1 MKSADAIAASMLRGI
16 SVTLGAVRE
25 LRTAVNPDA
34 AGARKPQVRN
44 SFRHF
49 EVTPSLCLTPR
60 PRTGRPAAAVKA
72 MRVSRR
78 HTPRQWTGA
87 KSMRDRNPGA
97 TRAIWIFSSALL
109 LLMALATPTA
119 AAPEGEQW
127 DPTLPKIVS
136 SGAPGDPAAIA
147 NASLEVSRLAT
158 QTTMDLGRKFLSSLG
173 IGGPAPVSPSAVP
186 GRLTGVNGSQAIE
199 YVIRRGASQTGVPY
213 SWGGGKPSGPS
224 LGVDSGANTVGY
236 DCSGFTQFAF
246 AGVGVLIPKFS
257 GDQYNTGRRIPPS
270 QAKRGD
276 LIFYGPGGTQHVAIY
291 LGNGQVLEAA
301 SSYGQVGIHTLRT
314 AGMSP
319 YLVRIIE
326 S

>member
-1 MKSADAIAASMLRGI
+1 MRGRY
-16 SVTLGAVRE
+16 L
-25 LRTAVNPDA
+25 
-34 AGARKPQVRN
+34 
-44 SFRHF
+44 
-49 EVTPSLCLTPR
+49 
-60 PRTGRPAAAVKA
+60 
-72 MRVSRR
+72 
-78 HTPRQWTGA
+78 
-87 KSMRDRNPGA
+87 GA
-97 TRAIWIFSSALL
+97 TRAIWIASSALL
-109 LLMALATPTA
+109 LLIALAAPTA
-119 AAPEGEQW
+119 AAPEDEQW

-136 SGAPGDPAAIA
+136 SGAPGDPVAIA

-158 QTTMDLGRKFLSSLG
+158 QTTMELGRKFLSSIG
-173 IGGPAPVSPSAVP
+173 IGGGPTAVAPSAVP

-257 GDQYNTGRRIPPS
+257 GDQYNTGRKIPPS

-276 LIFYGPGGTQHVAIY
+276 LIFYGPGGTQHVGIY
-291 LGNGQVLEAA
+291 LGNGQVLESA
-301 SSYGQVGIHTLRT
+301 SSYGEVGVHPLRT